1 VKPVI
6 LTEESIKGYG
16 YLLSESK
23 KDPILNNEHFKYISD
38 VYKLMVDGEM
48 TVGILFGRKREMV
61 LKNLERHKET
71 VEILVQ
77 LENDSVVFFAK
88 QNDQRDSIKDI
99 KAFYF
104 NSGQAVVLNQG
115 TWHWGPFPIAK
126 PECKTLI
133 VFKEGTSQDDCE
145 IRNLEE
151 DVIIDL

>member
-1 VKPVI
+1 MKPI
-6 LTEESIKGYG
+6 IITEESIKGYG

-23 KDPILNNEHFKYISD
+23 KDPILNNDHFKYISD

-104 NSGQAVVLNQG
+104 NSGQAVVLNKG
-115 TWHWGPFPIAK
+115 TWHWGPFPITE

-133 VFKEGTSQDDCE
+133 VFKKGTSQNDCD
-145 IRNLEE
+145 IRDLEE
-151 DVIIDL
+151 GIKIE